1 MGEPGTKMARE
12 ARLVFADSAALAEAL
27 ATAVAS
33 DLRESI
39 ASRGHA
45 LLAVS
50 GGATPKKFLTL
61 LGRQVLDWPRV
72 TITLT
77 DERWVPATQS
87 RSNERLVRDTLLRE
101 HAAAAKFVSLYTDAA
116 DPESGLHTIAE
127 RIDALALPFDSVV
140 LGLGTD
146 GHCASLFAGGDHFEQ
161 ALDPGGRE
169 RVLSMRSL
177 AADEPRIT
185 LTLPVLA
192 GSRAL
197 YLHIEG
203 ADKQRVFERVL
214 AGEGTL
220 AHSPLRAIMR
230 AADVPLKVYW
240 CA

>member
-1 MGEPGTKMARE
+1 MGHE
-12 ARLVFADSAALAEAL
+12 APVVRQRFADSAVLADAL
-27 ATAVAS
+27 ATAVAC

-50 GGATPKKFLTL
+50 GGVTPRQFLTVL
-61 LGRQVLDWPRV
+61 ARQALDWPHV

-77 DERWVPATQS
+77 DERWVPTTQL
-87 RSNERLVRDTLLRE
+87 RSNERLVRDTLLRG
-101 HAAAAKFVSLYTDAA
+101 HAAAAEFVSLYTDAA
-116 DPESGLHTIAE
+116 DPESGVHAIAE
-127 RIDALALPFDSVV
+127 RLDRLALPFDAVV

-146 GHCASLFAGGDHFEQ
+146 GHCASLFADGDHFAQ
-161 ALDPGGRE
+161 ALDPAGRE
-169 RVLSMRSL
+169 RVLPMRS
-177 AADEPRIT
+177 AAAGEPRIT

-203 ADKQRVFERVL
+203 ADKQQVLERVL
-214 AGEGTL
+214 AGEG
-220 AHSPLRAIMR
+220 AFARSPLRAIMH
-230 AADVPLKVYW
+230 AASAPLNVYS